1 MKRFNKLVATL
12 LCTLMVFTSFNLNVF
27 AENTSDE
34 LAVYSGSST
43 VSEIVSYKKICFIKN
58 LS

>member
-12 LCTLMVFTSFNLNVF
+12 LCTLMVFTSFNLNIF

-34 LAVYSGSST
+34 LAVYIGSS
-43 VSEIVSYKKICFIKN
+43 IVS
-58 LS
+58 